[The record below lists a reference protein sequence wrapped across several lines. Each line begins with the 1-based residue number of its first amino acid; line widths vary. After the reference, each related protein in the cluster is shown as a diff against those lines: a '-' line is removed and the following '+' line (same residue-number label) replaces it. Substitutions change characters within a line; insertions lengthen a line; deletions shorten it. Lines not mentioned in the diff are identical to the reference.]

1 MMAVHFINF
10 KSGEPERYA
19 RAVRLF
25 GEPDFVHPKW
35 DLRAKIE
42 IVPGDV
48 AVFAHGTSED
58 QPSFYPVT
66 EEMFR

>member
-1 MMAVHFINF
+1 MMAIHFVNF
-10 KSGEPERYA
+10 RRDEPERYA
-19 RAVRLF
+19 RAVRIW
-25 GEPDFVHPKW
+25 GEPHFVHPKW

-48 AVFAHGTSED
+48 AVFANGTSD
-58 QPSFYPVT
+58 DAPSFYPVT